1 MCNLQENCL
10 TALWTRH
17 ILEGGKKMNFT
28 RQNGFLLIIA
38 ILIVAGFSSCKSNR
52 SLIKAPI
59 KEEGPEY
66 LFERLKE
73 NEFRFNTF
81 SAKFNVEYSMGKKM
95 FEFKGQVRI
104 VKDSLIWLTFGQDLG
119 FEMARL
125 LITRDSVKYL
135 DRINKKYFIGDYK
148 FVNEFLKTSIDF
160 GILQSIIL
168 GNDFEYYENAK
179 FKASIDG
186 GGYRLTTAG
195 RRKLKKYVRNNAD
208 DERIFLQSI
217 WLSPDNFKITQIRI
231 KELTQ
236 NSKKLTAKYSGFEE
250 IQGQPFPFKLEYEV
264 ETDTPITVGVKYSK
278 IVLNQS
284 LKFPFKIPSKYNPA
298 E

>member
-1 MCNLQENCL
+1 
-10 TALWTRH
+10 
-17 ILEGGKKMNFT
+17 MNFT
-28 RQNGFLLIIA
+28 WQNGFLLIIA

-73 NEFRFNTF
+73 NEFQFNTF

-119 FEMARL
+119 FEMSRL

-135 DRINKKYFIGDYK
+135 DRINKNYFIGDYK

-160 GILQSIIL
+160 GVLQSIIL

-195 RRKLKKYVRNNAD
+195 RRKLKKYVRNSAD
-208 DERIFLQSI
+208 DERICLQSS
-217 WLSPDNFKITQIRI
+217 WLSPENFKITQNRI

-250 IQGQPFPFKLEYEV
+250 IQSQPFPFKLEYEV
-264 ETDTPITVGVKYSK
+264 ETETPITVGVKYSK